1 MVGGGGWGGVG
12 FAKQFLSQ
20 TQPMLNCRWI
30 ELGLWQY
37 TLTFLFQ
44 NDLFSSSWSDFLLP
58 NDPSGRKYF
67 LAVLPWLMPNT
78 SYSVMVKAR
87 NRMGWSKL
95 SQEIVFNTTNN
106 SNNAIIVVILLLFA
120 LFSGFTNNIIGD
132 SSNVAHFRP
141 EDLKVLIFLLVL
153 LKICELYFSW

>member
-1 MVGGGGWGGVG
+1 MVPQYYSYGSAGMPAVPATIFMSGV
-12 FAKQFLSQ
+12 ALV
-20 TQPMLNCRWI
+20 
-30 ELGLWQY
+30 
-37 TLTFLFQ
+37 
-44 NDLFSSSWSDFLLP
+44 D
-58 NDPSGRKYF
+58 
-67 LAVLPWLMPNT
+67 
-78 SYSVMVKAR
+78 VMVKAR
-87 NRMGWSKL
+87 NIMGWSKL

-153 LKICELYFSW
+153 LKIYELYFS

>member
-1 MVGGGGWGGVG
+1 M
-12 FAKQFLSQ
+12 
-20 TQPMLNCRWI
+20 
-30 ELGLWQY
+30 
-37 TLTFLFQ
+37 
-44 NDLFSSSWSDFLLP
+44 LP
-58 NDPSGRKYF
+58 NDPPGREYF

-106 SNNAIIVVILLLFA
+106 SNNAIIVVILLLFG

-132 SSNVAHFRP
+132 SSNVAHFRA
-141 EDLKVLIFLLVL
+141 DDMQVLIFLVVL
-153 LKICELYFSW
+153 MTVISTISIGFAISFYSKGICQKLPRRMYSPLNFGIKTWTP